1 MAKEV
6 LNKDISNKTVV
17 IVLVIV
23 ILVSIVSLGVYFNA
37 LGNAEP
43 EIASAAQGTVSLN
56 IVNPST
62 KVEPAT
68 TTDVE
73 SSKVALKIVEPPK
86 EASTQ

>member
-37 LGNAEP
+37 LGNAQP
-43 EIASAAQGTVSLN
+43 KVNSLGQGDVSLT
-56 IVNPST
+56 IVEPPV
-62 KVEPAT
+62 KVEPV
-68 TTDVE
+68 TDNG
-73 SSKVALKIVEPPK
+73 KVALNIVEPPK
-86 EASTQ
+86 EAPTQ

>member
-37 LGNAEP
+37 LSNAEP
-43 EIASAAQGTVSLN
+43 EIASAAQGKLGLTV
-56 IVNPST
+56 
-62 KVEPAT
+62 
-68 TTDVE
+68 
-73 SSKVALKIVEPPK
+73 VEPPVKSEPVEAEGKLGLAVVAPPK
-86 EASTQ
+86 ESSTQ

>member
-37 LGNAEP
+37 LSNAEP
-43 EIASAAQGTVSLN
+43 EISGVAQG
-56 IVNPST
+56 
-62 KVEPAT
+62 
-68 TTDVE
+68 
-73 SSKVALKIVEPPK
+73 KVALTIVEPPAKAEPVTESGKAGVTIVEPPK
-86 EASTQ
+86 EAPTQ